1 MKKLTFAK
9 DVFNMTIATFI
20 IAGAVYF
27 FQMPAHVAICSISGL
42 AIVLSHFL
50 PLSVATLTM
59 IMNVALLIVGFILCG
74 HAFGAKT
81 VYTSILLPLFVGLF
95 EQLFPNFHSLNGS
108 QEMDVIC
115 FCLIM
120 SLGQSILFNMNA
132 SSGGLD
138 IVAMILHKYL
148 KMPLGTAMSGAGI
161 LIAISAFFAFDT
173 KTGILS
179 LVGSYFSGI
188 VLDHFI
194 FNRSLKRRV
203 CIVSPKLEEIRKYIL
218 HDLKSGATLYQAIGA
233 YNLEKHDEIITIVD
247 KVEYQKLM
255 NYIKQVDPDAFITV
269 YNVSEIHYRPKTFA

>member
-1 MKKLTFAK
+1 MKKLSIAK
-9 DVFNMTIATFI
+9 DLFNMTFATFI
-20 IAGAVYF
+20 IAAAVYF
-27 FQMPAHVAICSISGL
+27 FQMPANVAISSISGL
-42 AIVLSHFL
+42 AIVLSHFM
-50 PLSVATLTM
+50 PLTVATLTM
-59 IMNVALLIVGFILCG
+59 IMNVVLLIIGFILCG

-81 VYTSILLPLFVGLF
+81 VYTSILLPTFLGVF
-95 EQLFPNFHSLNGS
+95 EHFFPNFTSVNES
-108 QEMDVIC
+108 AAIDVVC
-115 FCLIM
+115 FVLIM

-161 LIAISAFFAFDT
+161 LIAMAAFFAFDA

-179 LVGSYFSGI
+179 LIGTYLNGL

-203 CIVSPKLEEIRKYIL
+203 CIVSPKLEDIRQYIL

-233 YNLEKHDEIITIVD
+233 YNLEKRDEIITIVD
-247 KVEYQKLM
+247 KMEYQKLM
-255 NYIKQVDPDAFITV
+255 AYIKKVDPDAFVTV
-269 YNVSEIHYRPKTFA
+269 YNVSEIQYKPKTFA

>member
-1 MKKLTFAK
+1 
-9 DVFNMTIATFI
+9 
-20 IAGAVYF
+20 
-27 FQMPAHVAICSISGL
+27 
-42 AIVLSHFL
+42 
-50 PLSVATLTM
+50 
-59 IMNVALLIVGFILCG
+59 
-74 HAFGAKT
+74 
-81 VYTSILLPLFVGLF
+81 
-95 EQLFPNFHSLNGS
+95 
-108 QEMDVIC
+108 
-115 FCLIM
+115 
-120 SLGQSILFNMNA
+120 MNA

-203 CIVSPKLEEIRKYIL
+203 CIVSPKLEDIRQYIL